1 MKYLVLSPIDVD
13 KSRYY
18 PGEQVELM
26 RYIGDQ
32 LVAKQILLPI
42 IEEVAPEPE
51 KKSKPKKLWPIVDM
65 STTLQTDQLVADIV
79 ADEVIDNGSIDS

>member
-26 RYIGDQ
+26 KYIGDQ
-32 LVAKQILLPI
+32 LVQKGILLPI
-42 IEEVAPEPE
+42 TEEVAPEPE
-51 KKSKPKKLWPIVDM
+51 KKSKPKK
-65 STTLQTDQLVADIV
+65 STPVEDIV
-79 ADEVIDNGSIDS
+79 LSEVVTYGSTNS